1 MLADERLP
9 RSYRL
14 HFLGRKREN
23 FSNSLLHFYNPVQY
37 CNIHQLSRA
46 QAKSRLS
53 KLSEISDPTALQS
66 TSYKR
71 GERKKV
77 VSHTSRQKVAQPLL
91 FLFSFNILP
100 PSFSFPLLPKRE
112 EDRGESPSWHLT
124 TNAKE
129 EEGRENMGL
138 FLSSASNQTRV
149 IPHICIQRRKKRKQ
163 VAVRTG
169 QKPVL
174 SFSKHVS
181 WDWMKKG

>member
-9 RSYRL
+9 RFYRL

-23 FSNSLLHFYNPVQY
+23 FSNSLLYFYNPVQY

-46 QAKSRLS
+46 QTGSRLS

-66 TSYKR
+66 TFYKR
-71 GERKKV
+71 EERKKV
-77 VSHTSRQKVAQPLL
+77 VSHTSRQKVAQTL
-91 FLFSFNILP
+91 FLLLSFNILP

-112 EDRGESPSWHLT
+112 EDRGEARLGILQRMRR
-124 TNAKE
+124 KRRE
-129 EEGRENMGL
+129 EKIWAFSSHQHRIRHELFPTYVYSDGGKKKKVVERTREN
-138 FLSSASNQTRV
+138 Q
-149 IPHICIQRRKKRKQ
+149 
-163 VAVRTG
+163 
-169 QKPVL
+169 VL